1 MSKIDLEKT
10 EDVDLG
16 KFVELADDFL
26 NFQNDKQR
34 EIYRALLKL
43 NPVYGVRLGEIYD
56 GIIRTLNDKNHP
68 DRFSQAA
75 HSIRELANLI
85 PRFKEGIIMPEK
97 TKKLEDLLN
106 KKNWTSLKSLIGTT
120 PTGAIPK
127 NVEDL
132 MNEIDAVLNRPSASD
147 NIVTQLVNTH
157 PDRSNLPPYLQKG
170 FIKEWGRLHKWFTKT
185 SHYTDIKESTEGIVE
200 KDFEK
205 NFLFFEDLLYRAI
218 CSVPFFQP
226 LPEIDTILTIA
237 SPTAADVA
245 TLSRLISH
253 SKQREYFFNLCNNA
267 EWIMPLKDSGA
278 FLKPQE
284 PLRENGGIAFIPWTE
299 SKYLARIAHK
309 KPQEVYEI
317 IQPLDS
323 ENQTVLYDFVECA
336 NNSPADIAVLYVPL
350 IETKKWLRN
359 PYNLLLPDKIASLME
374 KLVEGGKQKEALR
387 LARVLFDVQVEKPT
401 KTSDDE
407 NDPFPIIHH
416 DAKPYYDEWR
426 YGEIIK
432 NKTKK
437 ISETNPVDLFNIFSS
452 VLHQA
457 IELEERGNKEDSF
470 YEYSHIW
477 RPNLRHARNS
487 REDAKNILIDGI
499 VNLIEKY
506 KDDETTLKGF
516 VDILR
521 KHSFAIFKRI
531 EMLIYTAHPNLFQQ
545 EAEDILSN
553 EAIII
558 AYNLRRE
565 YLPLLALRFAGLSEE
580 AKGKIIEAIKIGP
593 DFKKADH
600 MTDDDLVAIS
610 EHWKSLYFS
619 GIKDYLPADL
629 FEEYGKIVTKRGEPQ
644 DDDGEIKMWDGY
656 DKSPVTLEELSVL
669 DVPQTITL
677 LKEYKPSDD
686 QPFAHHTA
694 SALGSDLAKVIA
706 ENPEKYIEIAGQFLK
721 ENIRPIYIYHFL
733 SGIKDA
739 LKNSKTFDWTPVIGF
754 CHSILVDLKKE
765 NLPQPENKHE
775 QGWESI
781 RQSIADLLGNVLGGA
796 TKCDIP
802 ISLKKPVWE
811 MLVVLCN
818 DPEPTPEYEKER
830 VDEGSFDAST
840 VAINTIRGEA
850 LNAAINY
857 GLWVAKNEPSEAN
870 GDDRMPKELE
880 DLLDSHLDTSIDPSL
895 AVRSVYGRR
904 IPNLFYLNRTWLEKK
919 KGVIFPSDTEPNYFV
934 SSFESYLSNQIY
946 DDVFALLKDKYRDA
960 IKFIGTTP
968 QKGYHSIDLNER
980 LPQHLMAV
988 YVNDAKHDDL
998 IEQFFLN
1005 APIKARAEA
1014 ISFLGRVALSEVV
1027 GFEKKKSEFAKARL
1041 LSLWASRIKAL
1052 KDAPEA
1058 FEELQEFGWWFEK
1071 SPFDKKDT
1079 ILLMLETLE
1088 SSKGVVDVSYQI
1100 VETLENY
1107 VADFPTESIKILSC
1121 IAHAE
1126 KDYEISYKT
1135 DSYKNIIRQAKV
1147 SGDAD
1152 TKRRADDL
1160 INYLGTKGLLDFR
1173 ELL

>member
-1 MSKIDLEKT
+1 MPEIDPEKT
-10 EDVDLG
+10 DLG
-16 KFVELADDFL
+16 KSVEPTDNFL

-34 EIYRALLKL
+34 EIYRALLEL
-43 NPVYGVRLGEIYD
+43 NPTYGMRLGEIYT

-68 DRFSQAA
+68 DRFSQAS

-85 PRFKEGIIMPEK
+85 PRFKEGIILPEN
-97 TKKLEDLLN
+97 TKKLEDILN
-106 KKNWTSLKSLIGTT
+106 KKNWNSLKSLVGILSTES
-120 PTGAIPK
+120 IPK

-132 MNEIDAVLNRPSASD
+132 IRGIDTILNRPSASD
-147 NIVTQLVNTH
+147 NIVTQLVNAH

-185 SHYTDIKESTEGIVE
+185 SHYTDIKESTERIIE
-200 KDFEK
+200 KEFEK

-237 SPTAADVA
+237 NPTAADVA

-267 EWIMPLKDSGA
+267 EWIKPLKESGA

-284 PLRENGGIAFIPWTE
+284 PLRENGSIAFIPWPE
-299 SKYLARIAHK
+299 SKYLVRIASE

-336 NNSPADIAVLYVPL
+336 NNSPIDIAVLYVTL
-350 IETKKWLRN
+350 IETKKWLHN

-374 KLVEGGKQKEALR
+374 KLADGGKHSEALR
-387 LARVLFDVQVEKPT
+387 LARVLFDVQVAKPT

-407 NDPFPIIHH
+407 NDPFRIIHH
-416 DAKPYYDEWR
+416 DARPYYDEWR

-432 NKTKK
+432 DKTKK
-437 ISETNPVDLFNIFSS
+437 ISETNPVDLFSIFSS
-452 VLHQA
+452 ILHQA
-457 IELEERGNKEDSF
+457 IELEDRGNKEDNF

-487 REDAKNILIDGI
+487 REDAKNILLDGV

-506 KDDETTLKGF
+506 KDDDEILKGF
-516 VDILR
+516 VGVLR
-521 KHSFAIFKRI
+521 NHSFAIFKRI
-531 EMLIYTAHPNLFQQ
+531 EMLIYTSRSNLFQQ

-553 EAIII
+553 RAIII
-558 AYNLRRE
+558 AHNLRRE
-565 YLPLLALRFAGLSEE
+565 YLPLLAMRFIGLSKE
-580 AKGKIIEAIKIGP
+580 AKKKIIEVIKVGP

-600 MTDDDLVAIS
+600 MTDDEVVAIS

-619 GIKDYLPADL
+619 GIKDHLPPDL
-629 FEEYGKIVTKRGEPQ
+629 AEEYGKIVTKRGEPQ

-656 DKSPVTLEELSVL
+656 DKSPVTLEELSSL
-669 DVPQTITL
+669 DVPHTITF
-677 LKEYKPSDD
+677 LKEYKPSDN

-694 SALGSDLAKVIA
+694 SALGSDFSKVISDD
-706 ENPEKYIEIAGQFLK
+706 PEKYLVIADQFLK
-721 ENIRPIYIYHFL
+721 EKVRPIYIYHFL
-733 SGIKDA
+733 SGLKDA
-739 LKNSKTFDWTPVIGF
+739 LKNSKCFDWNPVINL
-754 CHSILVDLKKE
+754 CHDILINTKE
-765 NLPQPENKHE
+765 KYLPNPENKNE
-775 QGWESI
+775 QDWNSI
-781 RQSIADLLGNVLGGA
+781 KQSIGDLLGNVLGGA

-802 ISLKKPVWE
+802 ISLKTPVWE
-811 MLVVLCN
+811 MLFTLCN
-818 DPEPTPEYEKER
+818 DPDPTREYENEKI
-830 VDEGSFDAST
+830 DEGSFDAST
-840 VAINTIRGEA
+840 VAINSIRGEA
-850 LNAAINY
+850 INAAINY
-857 GLWVAKNEPSEAN
+857 GLWVAKNESPYAE
-870 GDDRMPKELE
+870 GEVRMPKELE
-880 DLLDSHLDTSIDPSL
+880 DLLDSHLDINIDSSL

-904 IPNLFYLNRTWLEKK
+904 IPNLVYLNRPWVEKNK
-919 KGVIFPSDTEPNYFV
+919 DVIFPSNTEPNYFV

-946 DDVFALLKDKYRDA
+946 DDVFNLLKDKYKDA
-960 IKFIGTTP
+960 IKFLGVTP
-968 QKGYHSIDLNER
+968 KKGYHSIDINER

-988 YVNDAKHDDL
+988 YLNDVKHDDL
-998 IEQFFLN
+998 IKYFFLN
-1005 APIKARAEA
+1005 APVKAKAEA
-1014 ISFLGRVALSEVV
+1014 ISFLGRVAISEIA
-1027 GFEKKKSEFAKARL
+1027 GFEKEKSEFAKTRL
-1041 LSLWASRIKAL
+1041 LSLWANRIKTL
-1052 KDAPEA
+1052 KDTPEA

-1071 SPFDKKDT
+1071 SPFEKRDT
-1079 ILLMLETLE
+1079 ILLMLETVE
-1088 SSKGVVDVSYQI
+1088 CSKGVIDVSYQI

-1107 VADFPTESIKILSC
+1107 VTDFPTESVKILNH
-1121 IAHAE
+1121 IAHTE

-1135 DSYKNIIRQAKV
+1135 DSYKNIIRKAKI
-1147 SGDAD
+1147 SGDPD
-1152 TKRRADDL
+1152 TKRLSDDL